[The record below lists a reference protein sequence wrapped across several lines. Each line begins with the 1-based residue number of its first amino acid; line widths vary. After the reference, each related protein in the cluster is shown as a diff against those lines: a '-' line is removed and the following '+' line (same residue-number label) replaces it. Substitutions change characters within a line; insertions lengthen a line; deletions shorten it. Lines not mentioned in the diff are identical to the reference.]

1 MGDFLLDA
9 ITGHVTWRTRLLTAV
24 ECGEA
29 PDPGAVRSDCN
40 CALGK
45 WLYGDGRAHANRKE
59 YGAVLREHKTFHE
72 VAASVVELII
82 RGKSKEANAEILN
95 GAFRKQSK
103 VVVVALVNLRRA
115 LLGLRPFRTLA
126 FSKLKL
132 RTKGL
137 LGGALVLATA
147 IATMAPIVWLA
158 AKSGAPSDELALT
171 ALASAALVAVP
182 IAGFGLWISSSI
194 VKPISGLARAVLGV
208 ERNDFSVEAPAL
220 HRWDEIGEMSD
231 AVQILIAAAQEKA
244 RVEKEAGEIR
254 RRAEEERRQNMQA
267 TVTAAERQTAVVDA
281 LAGGLDRLAAADL
294 TCRLERAFPDEYERL
309 RTNFNAAVAQLE
321 QAVVS
326 VAKAA
331 HTMELGAKEVTH
343 ASDELARRTEQQAA
357 SLEEAAAAVNEITG
371 IVNQTAEGA
380 SRAASIVAAAQSD
393 ASLSGKVVQQAEG
406 AMSAIEGSAKKI
418 AQIIGAIDEIAFQ
431 TNLLALNAGVEAAR
445 AGDAGRGFAVVASEV
460 RALAQRSAEAAKE
473 IKALISE
480 SSRQVE
486 LGVKLVTE
494 SGRFL
499 EGIAAKVG
507 EISGP
512 VSEIAESASK
522 QATNLNLVDESVSQ
536 IDQVTQKN
544 AAMAEEATAACH
556 ALEQEAADLQ
566 DLVARIKTSQNRAA
580 TVEAAGVRAAAP
592 RKVEIDGRRVT
603 VANLAVRLR

>member
-1 MGDFLLDA
+1 
-9 ITGHVTWRTRLLTAV
+9 LTAV

-29 PDPGAVRSDCN
+29 PDPSAVRSDCN

-45 WLYGDGRAHANRKE
+45 WLYGEGKAHANLRE

-72 VAASVVELII
+72 AAASVVELII
-82 RGKSKEANAEILN
+82 GGKRKEASAEILN

-115 LLGLRPFRTLA
+115 LLGLRPFRTFA
-126 FSKLKL
+126 FDKLTL
-132 RTKGL
+132 RSKGL
-137 LGGALVLATA
+137 LGGALLLAAATA
-147 IATMAPIVWLA
+147 SMAPLVRLA
-158 AKSGAPSDELALT
+158 AISGAPAGELALT
-171 ALASAALVAVP
+171 ALASVALVAIP
-182 IAGFGLWISSSI
+182 ITAFGLWISSSI
-194 VKPISGLARAVLGV
+194 VKPIADLSHAVLGV
-208 ERNDFSVEAPAL
+208 ERNDFSVEVATL

-231 AVQILIAAAQEKA
+231 AVQILIAATQEKA

-254 RRAEEERRQNMQA
+254 RRADEERQQNMQA
-267 TVTAAERQTAVVDA
+267 TLAAAERQTAVVEA
-281 LAGGLDRLAAADL
+281 LGGGLDRLAAADL

-331 HTMELGAKEVTH
+331 HTMELGAREVTH

-380 SRAASIVAAAQSD
+380 SQAAGIVAAAQSD
-393 ASLSGKVVQQAEG
+393 ASSSGKVVQQAEG
-406 AMSAIEGSAKKI
+406 AMSAIETSAKKI
-418 AQIIGAIDEIAFQ
+418 AQIIGVIDEIAFQ

-486 LGVKLVTE
+486 LGVRLVTE

-499 EGIAAKVG
+499 EGIAARVG

-512 VSEIAESASK
+512 VGEIAESASK

-566 DLVARIKTSQNRAA
+566 ALVARIKTSESRQAA
-580 TVEAAGVRAAAP
+580 TDLADGAGPARRASMRAAA
-592 RKVEIDGRRVT
+592 E
-603 VANLAVRLR
+603 